1 MTKLVF
7 TQFAGDVVPD
17 LVLLKVFFLN
27 GEHNFILK
35 IDLSNKEIPKV
46 GPYNK
51 KKKCNR
57 NLLYNFF
64 LKNTKLSL

>member
-1 MTKLVF
+1 MKQNHT
-7 TQFAGDVVPD
+7 
-17 LVLLKVFFLN
+17 LLSDK
-27 GEHNFILK
+27 EQNFILK

-64 LKNTKLSL
+64 LKNTKLSV